1 MEPNRIAARIRERR
15 RALGLR
21 QEDVA
26 AQLHV
31 TRQAVSLWEQGRTE
45 PDLAT
50 LAKLAQVLQCAPA
63 ELLGEA
69 PLPRP
74 EDGPQT
80 RRLRL
85 AAVVLAGCAAVVF
98 AIHGVLSLFFSA
110 AELSALPLWSMV
122 YRCALTAAGGAVGIG
137 VSLLARRDARL
148 WFLFPLVFVLWAGSF
163 LPRFLS
169 VHLFFAQR
177 GLNAEALIWPVRD
190 LAFGMMIGSTCV
202 YQNRRRAG
210 RGAQTAGKAPA
221 APESPETAE
230 NPKPPAPDGAKR

>member
-110 AELSALPLWSMV
+110 A
-122 YRCALTAAGGAVGIG
+122 
-137 VSLLARRDARL
+137 
-148 WFLFPLVFVLWAGSF
+148 
-163 LPRFLS
+163 
-169 VHLFFAQR
+169 
-177 GLNAEALIWPVRD
+177 
-190 LAFGMMIGSTCV
+190 
-202 YQNRRRAG
+202 
-210 RGAQTAGKAPA
+210 
-221 APESPETAE
+221 
-230 NPKPPAPDGAKR
+230 